1 MPGNIFRNLVLKFDI
16 DIFKIIAEIAFCT
29 KKFFFA
35 KRNALMTSSLKVHNN
50 KKIKIFEIL

>member
-29 KKFFFA
+29 KKFFCE
-35 KRNALMTSSLKVHNN
+35 
-50 KKIKIFEIL
+50 KKCIDDVIFEGP